1 MFSFCLIQS
10 FQVCYFSC
18 FFLQLS
24 ISPCYLLYVAPFF
37 LFFLYINFVLNCFL
51 IQERDSYRRQVG
63 DLMATCEYQEA
74 RMEGKEA
81 KEGER
86 NWDRRSLR
94 RKNKDKVRKRAEEE
108 IKNVSVTS

>member
-1 MFSFCLIQS
+1 
-10 FQVCYFSC
+10 
-18 FFLQLS
+18 
-24 ISPCYLLYVAPFF
+24 
-37 LFFLYINFVLNCFL
+37 
-51 IQERDSYRRQVG
+51 
-63 DLMATCEYQEA
+63 MATCEYQEA

-94 RKNKDKVRKRAEEE
+94 RKNKDKVRKRAEDE

>member
-1 MFSFCLIQS
+1 M
-10 FQVCYFSC
+10 
-18 FFLQLS
+18 
-24 ISPCYLLYVAPFF
+24 YVAPISSFF
-37 LFFLYINFVLNCFL
+37 PYINFVFNCFL
-51 IQERDSYRRQVG
+51 IQERDSYRRQVS

-94 RKNKDKVRKRAEEE
+94 RKNKDKVRKRAEDE
-108 IKNVSVTS
+108 IKNVSVTSSQILIQ